1 MQFGENLE
9 DVVEDVGEDLESDDE
24 DEITFVIQIP
34 EDYDN
39 YNYTKYIDS
48 VDNNIFELSSSA
60 IDYFDLIDDEQEE
73 EFISCCKSE
82 IDGDKLNKILV
93 IARTQIITPKLIAL
107 FKNYNAII
115 FYKYEQKIEGL
126 PENVI
131 RVAVI
136 GNYTYNYNNLHNGL
150 LFLYIKGEDIVSIF
164 TQNDNNNYDNLP
176 NTLKILRFENI
187 NVVNKI
193 NYFPD
198 SLIEITFS
206 KYWHII
212 DNIPAGLKYLILDE
226 KGYGNI
232 TYIPYEL
239 IHFSS
244 NDTNQHYNVIP
255 PFNDK
260 LKFFEFKGHI
270 KAHQINLLPDSVEVM
285 FLNREF
291 DIFNFIKYPK
301 NLNALY
307 LEEYGMVDFDNIPEG
322 VETLQVG
329 ETYIDLITPEKLPST
344 LKDFTFLNNHSF
356 HDTYAYTADDSDTDT
371 TAIDNNNADADAN
384 AAVDEHPLQK
394 MRLTNKQ
401 YLIDYLIQK
410 GVNISSND

>member
-1 MQFGENLE
+1 M
-9 DVVEDVGEDLESDDE
+9 
-24 DEITFVIQIP
+24 
-34 EDYDN
+34 
-39 YNYTKYIDS
+39 
-48 VDNNIFELSSSA
+48 
-60 IDYFDLIDDEQEE
+60 
-73 EFISCCKSE
+73 
-82 IDGDKLNKILV
+82 
-93 IARTQIITPKLIAL
+93 
-107 FKNYNAII
+107 
-115 FYKYEQKIEGL
+115 
-126 PENVI
+126 
-131 RVAVI
+131 
-136 GNYTYNYNNLHNGL
+136 
-150 LFLYIKGEDIVSIF
+150 
-164 TQNDNNNYDNLP
+164 
-176 NTLKILRFENI
+176 
-187 NVVNKI
+187 
-193 NYFPD
+193 
-198 SLIEITFS
+198 
-206 KYWHII
+206 
-212 DNIPAGLKYLILDE
+212 
-226 KGYGNI
+226 
-232 TYIPYEL
+232 

-255 PFNDK
+255 QFHDK

-371 TAIDNNNADADAN
+371 TAIDNNNADADA
-384 AAVDEHPLQK
+384 DEHPLQK